1 MIAFA
6 FFRIS
11 SIIVSFYGF
20 HIIYDIQ
27 DFGLGMEKGGG
38 MITCL
43 LFALFCPRVRSI
55 VKHKSLE
62 GDSHREHISH
72 PDTPCHQLDDKKR
85 EGEPPLR
92 VGGGG

>member
-1 MIAFA
+1 MVIE
-6 FFRIS
+6 
-11 SIIVSFYGF
+11 
-20 HIIYDIQ
+20 
-27 DFGLGMEKGGG
+27 MGGG
-38 MITCL
+38 MISCL

>member
-1 MIAFA
+1 M
-6 FFRIS
+6 
-11 SIIVSFYGF
+11 VT
-20 HIIYDIQ
+20 
-27 DFGLGMEKGGG
+27 EKGGG
-38 MITCL
+38 MISCL

-92 VGGGG
+92 VGGGGWVADFQGSKAQQIGNCCSMGN